1 MFFTLCYTQYGMEEE
16 IKLEELKLKHLKYK
30 IFYYEM
36 CLEEKPELSINYIKK
51 EILWKK

>member
-1 MFFTLCYTQYGMEEE
+1 MKEE
-16 IKLEELKLKHLKYK
+16 IKLDELKLKHLKYK
-30 IFYYEM
+30 IFYYQM

>member
-1 MFFTLCYTQYGMEEE
+1 MEEE

-36 CLEEKPELSINYIKK
+36 CLEEKLEFSINYIKK

>member
-1 MFFTLCYTQYGMEEE
+1 MEEE

-36 CLEEKPELSINYIKK
+36 CLEEKQELSINYIKK